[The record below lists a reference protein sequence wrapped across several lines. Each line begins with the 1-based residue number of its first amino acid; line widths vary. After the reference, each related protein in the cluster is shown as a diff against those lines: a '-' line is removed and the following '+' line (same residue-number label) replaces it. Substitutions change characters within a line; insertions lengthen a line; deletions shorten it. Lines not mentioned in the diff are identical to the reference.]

1 MYDFRMQVNT
11 SNNMNAIIPFDFLVK
26 LEAGNSVT
34 ATSNR
39 ANNFL
44 IGVTRQI
51 ADLEGNLTNP

>member
-1 MYDFRMQVNT
+1 MQVNT
-11 SNNMNAIIPFDFLVK
+11 SNNINAIIPFDFLVK

-34 ATSNR
+34 ATSDR

-51 ADLEGNLTNP
+51 ADLEGNLINP